1 MLECLF
7 AFLGAV
13 VGGFIGL
20 ITAKRTIYNDS
31 VSQRR
36 NVWLNEMRE
45 YISKMLAY
53 KKVLDDSKQNQ
64 NQNQT
69 PSADI
74 EKYIAEYEIAKNQV
88 LIRLNMTEE
97 KHMLLKKAIED
108 LDFGARD
115 YDDVAPKLVE
125 IARSILKE
133 EWEKVKRET
142 KGGK

>member
-1 MLECLF
+1 MIEALL
-7 AFLGAV
+7 AFLGAA
-13 VGGFIGL
+13 VGGFLGL
-20 ITAKRTIYNDS
+20 ISVRRTIYNDS

-53 KKVLDDSKQNQ
+53 KKVFGGSNPNQ

-97 KHMLLKKAIED
+97 KHILLKKAIED
-108 LDFGARD
+108 LDSGARD
-115 YDDVAPKLVE
+115 YDDVAPKLIE

-133 EWEKVKRET
+133 EWEKVKSET

>member
-53 KKVLDDSKQNQ
+53 KKDLGDSKQNQ
-64 NQNQT
+64 TQST
-69 PSADI
+69 
-74 EKYIAEYEIAKNQV
+74 AEYEIAKNQV

-97 KHMLLKKAIED
+97 KHILLKKAIED
-108 LDFGARD
+108 LDSGARD
-115 YDDVAPKLVE
+115 YDDVAPKLIE